1 MPIFVSRF
9 SAERI
14 ASSGLQRTRTHHQA
28 EDLAF
33 TRNDRAVRA
42 ERGRGPQR
50 GERAQDQLPVATQIA
65 ESIREELEIRRA
77 GGSRGESA
85 EESQADKHRRQS
97 LAELPAL
104 PGVSTVNTRSK
115 TSAAAPQ
122 VGRLDRESSNPQAQ
136 STLSRFESLRN
147 AGPSESG
154 NVRPADVRQAFR
166 DIPSEAQGFAGVQAR
181 RLNAQVDATIR
192 LQRSNQGGQGNED
205 GVDRENPG
213 GAETAKE
220 ISPPTVEDALA
231 PSVSLTVESTAVS
244 SQTDDRPTVEQ
255 ISRANTTPEIQKNL
269 RQDASEIERGLRVDA
284 EIQSQANL
292 RQTAQNAERT
302 SEARRESTVDS
313 NDRAVRDL
321 MIKERQL
328 ERSLRAT
335 QSEIRDLNNENNLL
349 ESSVSNVT
357 ASTAANLAN
366 RAKLIT

>member
-14 ASSGLQRTRTHHQA
+14 ASSGLQRTRTNHQA
-28 EDLAF
+28 DNRASA
-33 TRNDRAVRA
+33 RNDRAERT
-42 ERGRGPQR
+42 ERGRGPQSS
-50 GERAQDQLPVATQIA
+50 ERAQDQLPVATQTA
-65 ESIREELEIRRA
+65 ESIREELETSNAA
-77 GGSRGESA
+77 GLRGEPA
-85 EESQADKHRRQS
+85 EETQADEQRRQS
-97 LAELPAL
+97 LVEPPTL

-115 TSAAAPQ
+115 TSAAASQ

-136 STLSRFESLRN
+136 SNLSRFESLRN
-147 AGPSESG
+147 AGTSASA
-154 NVRPADVRQAFR
+154 NARSADVLQAFR
-166 DIPSEAQGFAGVQAR
+166 DIIAEAQGFAGVQAR
-181 RLNAQVDATIR
+181 QLNAQVDASIR
-192 LQRSNQGGQGNED
+192 LQRSNQGGQGDAN
-205 GVDRENPG
+205 GVDRRNP
-213 GAETAKE
+213 ASVETGREVPAPSVE
-220 ISPPTVEDALA
+220 EVPP
-231 PSVSLTVESTAVS
+231 PSVSLVAESTVVA

-255 ISRANTTPEIQKNL
+255 ISRANTTPEIQENL

-284 EIQSQANL
+284 EIQAHENL

-321 MIKERQL
+321 MIQERQI

-335 QSEIRDLNNENNLL
+335 QSEIRDLNSENNQL

-366 RAKLIT
+366 RTKLIT

>member
-1 MPIFVSRF
+1 SRF
-9 SAERI
+9 ESLRNAGPSE
-14 ASSGLQRTRTHHQA
+14 SGNVRPADVRQA
-28 EDLAF
+28 FRDIPSE
-33 TRNDRAVRA
+33 
-42 ERGRGPQR
+42 
-50 GERAQDQLPVATQIA
+50 AQGFGDVQV
-65 ESIREELEIRRA
+65 
-77 GGSRGESA
+77 
-85 EESQADKHRRQS
+85 RRQS
-97 LAELPAL
+97 LAEP
-104 PGVSTVNTRSK
+104 
-115 TSAAAPQ
+115 PQ
-122 VGRLDRESSNPQAQ
+122 VGLLDREFSNPQAQ

-220 ISPPTVEDALA
+220 ISPPTVEDAPA